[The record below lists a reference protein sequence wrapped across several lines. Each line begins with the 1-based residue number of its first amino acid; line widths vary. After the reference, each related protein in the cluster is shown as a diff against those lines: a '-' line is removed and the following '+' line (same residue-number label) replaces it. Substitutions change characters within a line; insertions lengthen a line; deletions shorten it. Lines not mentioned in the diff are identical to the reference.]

1 MLQWRRNGTNFT
13 FTYAWLIFVSC
24 PDKFVCCKR
33 GHHVCQSIA
42 AQVSGELCQVQAE
55 ADQKDWR
62 RAEFSSFQQ
71 GQRRYVVRADLA
83 CVVVCYYR
91 SGLPLLCTGLYHG
104 KDIRSGHSISFSH
117 KKTKRKFYP
126 NVINKRVY
134 SECLDQYIRFRMTTT
149 ALKAIDSYGGI
160 DKYMLDLDE
169 VSVTDSTHNSR
180 VRDLIA
186 STLFHQGKLADRHI
200 RRFGYAKEA
209 PMKPEE
215 ILAARFKPQPFN
227 PKRPNTAPLTP
238 VLKSSE

>member
-1 MLQWRRNGTNFT
+1 MFARVSPLKYLENFARFKLKPT
-13 FTYAWLIFVSC
+13 RKTGGGLNFHRSNKAKEGVF
-24 PDKFVCCKR
+24 
-33 GHHVCQSIA
+33 
-42 AQVSGELCQVQAE
+42 
-55 ADQKDWR
+55 
-62 RAEFSSFQQ
+62 
-71 GQRRYVVRADLA
+71 VRADLA

-91 SGLPLLCTGLYHG
+91 SGLSLLCTGLYHG

-200 RRFGYAKEA
+200 RRLGYEKEA
-209 PMKPEE
+209 PITPEE
-215 ILAARFKPQPFN
+215 ILAAIYTPQHFTPT
-227 PKRPNTAPLTP
+227 RPNTAPLTP